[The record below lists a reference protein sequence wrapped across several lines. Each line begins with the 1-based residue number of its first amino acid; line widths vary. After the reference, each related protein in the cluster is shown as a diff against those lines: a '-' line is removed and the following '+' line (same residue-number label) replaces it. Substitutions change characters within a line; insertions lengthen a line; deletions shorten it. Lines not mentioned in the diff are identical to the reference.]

1 MHLIGTVV
9 LLPVRPFYHGT
20 HRNAIGLSNVL
31 LIYSSRGGKKWK
43 WFYRLSAERR
53 SFPRLS
59 PGAFRRCLVKNRV
72 PPSQGFYPPRFL
84 RLNSSMSFGG
94 VDVVY

>member
-43 WFYRLSAERR
+43 WFYRLSAVRL
-53 SFPRLS
+53 SFPRLL
-59 PGAFRRCLVKNRV
+59 PGAFCRDFVTMSGPQFQVFSPQRFYSCNYFILVWGMYSV
-72 PPSQGFYPPRFL
+72 
-84 RLNSSMSFGG
+84 
-94 VDVVY
+94 